1 MDNNECITSASEVK
15 SEQEREYSGGG
26 RSGGYNKETKVRWL
40 KINSLS
46 CKSEREGRSFV
57 FVSFLFSFYLSALSR
72 EKNRYIVSKYWS
84 GGGGGEGEGSTT
96 EGVRE
101 SEFDS
106 AGGGGQA
113 LS

>member
-15 SEQEREYSGGG
+15 SEQERAYSRGG
-26 RSGGYNKETKVRWL
+26 RCGGYNKETKVRWL
-40 KINSLS
+40 KINPPS
-46 CKSEREGRSFV
+46 CKSERERRSFV
-57 FVSFLFSFYLSALSR
+57 FVFFLPVPIIKG
-72 EKNRYIVSKYWS
+72 EKPIHGNV
-84 GGGGGEGEGSTT
+84 GGMGEGGKGKGFTT

-106 AGGGGQA
+106 AGGEGQA